1 MNKMAIDGYFISWE
15 NPSRV
20 NTAVPEWIPLTK
32 LCFDFTKDIDL
43 VRQKQGFRDLIPT
56 MIQQFSENE
65 IEIACFQYTN
75 IVKRVQNIQAAD
87 AGDSTEPPSLK
98 SIVYRLCTTPALYSG
113 CEMALTVMLYNIC
126 VTVSECG
133 IESLISSIAQ
143 SNTSTRPISLKQ
155 LQSEVNIRKNGPHP
169 LLPSEDKFL
178 HDTLCRHFGGGPEKW
193 NFTRTNNIGSQF
205 SKVIARHINSAPLP
219 KL

>member
-1 MNKMAIDGYFISWE
+1 
-15 NPSRV
+15 
-20 NTAVPEWIPLTK
+20 
-32 LCFDFTKDIDL
+32 
-43 VRQKQGFRDLIPT
+43 

-143 SNTSTRPISLKQ
+143 SNTSTRPISHI
-155 LQSEVNIRKNGPHP
+155 EVNFCYIVKLNRY
-169 LLPSEDKFL
+169 LVCY
-178 HDTLCRHFGGGPEKW
+178 TVY
-193 NFTRTNNIGSQF
+193 NI
-205 SKVIARHINSAPLP
+205 KIVRIE
-219 KL
+219 